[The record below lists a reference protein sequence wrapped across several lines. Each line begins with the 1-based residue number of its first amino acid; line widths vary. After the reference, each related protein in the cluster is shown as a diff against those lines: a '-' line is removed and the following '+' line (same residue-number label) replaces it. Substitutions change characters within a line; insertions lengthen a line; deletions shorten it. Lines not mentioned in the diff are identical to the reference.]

1 MLNFQGTVYIRTG
14 LLTHCPFVG
23 GSIFLVNPGSVLSI
37 NQHTA
42 GSSRFFKVM
51 NITPE
56 ARSLESPMGLA
67 RRLIMMWIAGAGLLV
82 SASPM
87 A

>member
-37 NQHTA
+37 NQHP
-42 GSSRFFKVM
+42 GSVQEERK
-51 NITPE
+51 
-56 ARSLESPMGLA
+56 RQ
-67 RRLIMMWIAGAGLLV
+67 RLLGKAGLCREGRLDI
-82 SASPM
+82 P
-87 A
+87 

>member
-1 MLNFQGTVYIRTG
+1 MPILWMSISARF
-14 LLTHCPFVG
+14 G
-23 GSIFLVNPGSVLSI
+23 GD
-37 NQHTA
+37 TA